1 MPAQALP
8 PFIGKPSDMDKEIIL
23 KNIISDLQ
31 LPASSVGNTVLLLE
45 EGATVPF
52 ISRYRKEK
60 TGSLDEV
67 QVRNISE
74 KLQYYTELEK
84 RKETILKTIKEQ
96 GKLTP
101 ELEAQIVQCKEKQKL
116 EDLYLPYKPKKRTRA
131 TIAKEKGLEPLADLI
146 LRQETTAG
154 SKLEISAAFINPEK
168 GVETAE
174 QALDG
179 ARDIVA
185 EKVSDDADVREKL
198 RNYIWDNGKL
208 VSKVMKEW
216 VGKESKFQMYY
227 DFFGAIKNLPSHRIL
242 AIRRGA
248 KEEVLVWKIVIDEEK
263 GVALVEGLV
272 IKNKKSIF
280 HDELISSV
288 SDSYKRLLF
297 PSLEIEVFL
306 KALEGAEIEAIIV
319 FSKNLKNLLL
329 APPAGNK
336 IIMGIDP
343 GFRTGCKIVIIDQ
356 NGNFKEYKAIFP
368 HETQKKKDEAEAI
381 LMGFINT
388 YKVELISIGNGTA
401 SKETNAFVNDV
412 LKKNNTKVMVFV
424 ASEAGAS
431 VYSAS
436 EVAGKEF
443 PDLDVTVRG
452 AISIARR
459 VQDPLAELVKIDPKA
474 IGVGQYQ
481 HDVNQWG
488 LKKSLDATVESCV
501 NYIGV
506 ELNTSSLELLSY
518 VSGIGKVVAGNILRY
533 RLENGSFNNKTE
545 LLQVAKLGEKIFEQ
559 SAGFLRIAQGENP
572 LDNSAIHPESYVIVE
587 KMAQDLGADI
597 KKLIGNQDLIAK
609 INAADYVTDAIGMPT
624 LQDILQE
631 LKKPGFD
638 PRKEFTSVAFSSE
651 INKLEDLKVDMV
663 LEGVVT
669 NVTNF
674 GAFVDIGVHHDG
686 LMHISKMSNKY
697 IKDPHDVVAV
707 GDTIKVKVLAI
718 DLALKRI
725 SLEMAKD

>member
-1 MPAQALP
+1 MN
-8 PFIGKPSDMDKEIIL
+8 KEIIL
-23 KNIISDLQ
+23 KNIIGDLQ
-31 LPASSVGNTVLLLE
+31 LPEFSVGNTVALLE

-74 KLQYYTELEK
+74 KLQYYAELEK
-84 RKETILKTIKEQ
+84 RKETILKTIKGQ
-96 GKLTP
+96 DKLTP
-101 ELEAQIVQCKEKQKL
+101 ELEAQITECKEKQKL

-131 TIAKEKGLEPLADLI
+131 TIAKEKGLEPLAELI
-146 LRQETTAG
+146 LRQETIAG
-154 SKLEISAAFINPEK
+154 SKLEISAGFINPEK
-168 GVETAE
+168 GVESAE
-174 QALDG
+174 QAIEG

-185 EKVSDDADVREKL
+185 EKVSDDAAVREKL

-208 VSKVMKEW
+208 VSKAMKEW
-216 VGKESKFQMYY
+216 AGKESKFQMYY
-227 DFFGAIKNLPSHRIL
+227 DFSGAVKNLPSHRVL

-248 KEEVLVWKIVIDEEK
+248 KEEVLFWKIVIDEEK
-263 GVALVEGLV
+263 GVMLVEGLV
-272 IKNKKSIF
+272 VKNKKSIF
-280 HDELISSV
+280 YDELRFAV

-306 KALEGAEIEAIIV
+306 RVLEGAETEAITV

-343 GFRTGCKIVIIDQ
+343 GFRTGCKVVIIDQ

-368 HETQKKKDEAEAI
+368 HEQNRKNEAEDV
-381 LMGFINT
+381 LMGFINK

-401 SKETNAFVNDV
+401 SKETSIFVKEV
-412 LKKNNTKVMVFV
+412 LAKNNAVVTVFV

-436 EVAGKEF
+436 EAAGKEF

-481 HDVNQWG
+481 HDVNQFE

-506 ELNTSSLELLSY
+506 ELNTFSVELLSY
-518 VSGIGKVVAGNILRY
+518 VSGIGRGVAGNILRY
-533 RLENGSFNNKTE
+533 RMENGSFNNKTE
-545 LLQVAKLGEKIFEQ
+545 LLQVAKLGDKIFQ
-559 SAGFLRIAQGENP
+559 QCAGFLRIAQGDNP
-572 LDNSAIHPESYVIVE
+572 MDNSAIHPESYAIVE
-587 KMAQDLGADI
+587 KMAKDLGVDI
-597 KKLIGNQDLIAK
+597 KKLIGNQDLTSE
-609 INAADYVTDAIGMPT
+609 INPAEYVTDTIGMPT
-624 LQDILQE
+624 LLDILQE

-638 PRKEFTSVAFSSE
+638 PRKEFTSVAFSAE

-663 LEGVVT
+663 LDGVVT

-674 GAFVDIGVHHDG
+674 GAFVDIGVHQDG
-686 LMHISKMSNKY
+686 LMHISKMSDKY
-697 IKDPHDVVAV
+697 VKDPHDVVAV
-707 GDTIKVKVLAI
+707 GDTIKVRVAAI

-725 SLEMAKD
+725 SLEMAKV